1 MISNVSLEDYM
12 NFADYQKEIIDQIY
26 HLLIDDDNMKVISLY
41 GDNGCGKS
49 TIALGVLDLL
59 QEGWAIF
66 FIEGI
71 DQNITPYLTW
81 HVGTKI
87 YSKKKLDLGSEI
99 SFGVNSFSHPLS
111 MELGITAQYSKTN
124 FLLTPNEE
132 ALIAG
137 IKKQSVGNNNILIV
151 ADNYE
156 LWDIPSKQ
164 FLQKLM
170 LPQLNLLDNAHV
182 VALLISSSKIVSDI
196 NIMWTDIPVCE
207 IPEDNIYSILRQKG
221 YHGQINIKDIKACAG
236 NDLSL
241 AIMAADYYDGNS
253 LDQNFNMIM
262 EKRRKSLSPQ
272 DQEAC
277 KVLEPLSIIDSYFT
291 KDETAFFINPDTS
304 DPDETEYLAEEY
316 LSLAEQQRF
325 IVGKGNYHF
334 VNNRI
339 RSYFKSQLSKK
350 ERYLHRKFSSYLQ
363 KYHPEDY
370 YNRGKHLSLS
380 IQTDDT
386 RAIIEAWQLL
396 FLAYIRRA
404 AEVGKM
410 DDIYNILNQITSLID
425 QLKAGLIDNQ
435 RHTLNEFMKG
445 YQEFSRYNY
454 KKAIIHLQ
462 AITPS
467 RLVSATLAEWKRLLL
482 LCHVQLAEN
491 PNMIEQI
498 AEELYEIIS
507 ASDFY
512 EPEQY
517 CRAALVLLD
526 VYIDRLNDGQKV
538 KILKKNFI
546 QNIQR
551 YIGNTVFEEFEACYN
566 RKAAL
571 YYSAVIA
578 SLQTEQSIDFYRKHH
593 NYDGL
598 YMALCNHLG
607 NSIISGNY
615 NAAQQALLECDSILK
630 ANDGRYF
637 PSRYKLENNR
647 ILLDFLMKE
656 KKYKDDPKQYMAIVK
671 DTVTALS
678 KIMDKQTDEV
688 SYVVLFNYL
697 GLSMLC
703 GTTNIEKELTDV
715 SKELYNIDGYY
726 QYFLHD
732 LLFAYALLRGDITEA
747 AKQLNVLKSLNV
759 PLLYEYKK
767 IFIKRQNAQENLL
780 CTPFRYNGDP
790 LKYHIAISSACTH
803 VQDSSCYFW
812 GRGFLLSDLQFL
824 SF

>member
-1 MISNVSLEDYM
+1 MISNVSLEGYM

-26 HLLIDDDNMKVISLY
+26 HLLIDDDDMKVISLY

-132 ALIAG
+132 ALITG
-137 IKKQSVGNNNILIV
+137 IKKQSVGNHNILIV

-182 VALLISSSKIVSDI
+182 VALLISPSKIVSDI
-196 NIMWTDIPVCE
+196 NIRWTDIPVCE
-207 IPEDNIYSILRQKG
+207 IPDDNIYSILRQKG

-253 LDQNFNMIM
+253 LEQNFNMIM

-316 LSLAEQQRF
+316 LSLAEQQKF

-380 IQTDDT
+380 IQADDT

-410 DDIYNILNQITSLID
+410 DDVYNILNQITSLID
-425 QLKAGLIDNQ
+425 QLKTGLIDNQ

-454 KKAIIHLQ
+454 NKAIIHLQ

-491 PNMIEQI
+491 PIMIEQI
-498 AEELYEIIS
+498 AEELYEIIN

-538 KILKKNFI
+538 KVLKKNFI

-551 YIGNTVFEEFEACYN
+551 YIGNTIFEEFEACYN

-656 KKYKDDPKQYMAIVK
+656 KKYKDDPKQYIAIVK

-678 KIMDKQTDEV
+678 KIMDKQADEV

-703 GTTNIEKELTDV
+703 GTKNIEKELIDV

-780 CTPFRYNGDP
+780 CTPVRYNGDP
-790 LKYHIAISSACTH
+790 LKYHIDISAACTH
-803 VQDSSCYFW
+803 VQDTSCYFW